1 MQLKK
6 RIVTMLAGIALLAFG
21 VFTACDTATNP
32 EKENENQNHGGNDS
46 SFIKVETTNEGIK
59 FSYDEIPE
67 NISDLLI
74 ELVQKD
80 KKSLTELR
88 INSLTT
94 NYLIDKYVD
103 ANTEYDCYISWKNAD
118 GTSDRIEPL
127 SVKTTAGLGE
137 VRLSNQPAASFDSQ
151 SNTVTFTTLP
161 EFSGVSNLD
170 WGCNFG
176 YRLKGSKNEKWD
188 CLYNGI
194 SKNDTNVIR
203 TIYDDVEFGTWNR
216 CNYIVWFDC
225 GGFEYKHFEWDELS
239 KIENMPETINLVDN
253 KPRLIATPVDEGI
266 KFEWKNIPE
275 NSSNWSVILEDKKSI
290 TELMLSSLTVSP
302 ITDKYVSPNTEYRC
316 YIQWKNAD
324 GNWESSRNISV
335 TPTNGLGEAKI
346 TNQPAAS
353 FDSKNNTVTFTT
365 LPEFS
370 GVSNLDWVCGFGY
383 RLKESESGKW
393 EGLYFIDKND
403 TELIYTIS
411 GNREFGTWNLCN
423 YIIYFDC
430 EGFDYKHYE
439 YNDISMLT
447 NIPQT
452 INLVDDKPKLI
463 ATPVD
468 EGIKFE
474 WKNIPEGSSNW
485 YVELYKKDGKSSTEL
500 HLSSISVTSI
510 IDKYVDANSEYGC
523 YIGWKNA
530 DDTWNTSKTISVTSK
545 NGLGEVRMTNEPA
558 ASFDSKNNTVTFTT
572 LPEFSGNSTLDWWFN
587 FGYHL
592 KDSESGNWNYLY
604 NGISKNDTNLTRIIY
619 DDVEFGTWNICKYVV
634 SFDCDGFQYAHF
646 EYDDISK
653 FTNIPQTI
661 SLVDNKPKLIAT
673 PIDEGIKF
681 EWKNIPEGCSNWYVR
696 LNKKDKESLTEL
708 KLSSMSA
715 TSIIDKY
722 VDANSE
728 YSCYIRWEN
737 SDGTWD
743 SSKTISVTPT
753 NGLGEAKI
761 TNQPAASFDSQNKT
775 VIFETLPEFSA
786 LQDINWRCVFGY
798 KLKETGDWDWIYNAI
813 YKNNSNKIYS
823 IFDETASGN
832 WILCDYIVSF
842 NDDDFEYKHYEDDI
856 SMLSGIPKSI
866 SF

>member
-32 EKENENQNHGGNDS
+32 EKANENQKQGGNDS

-74 ELVQKD
+74 QLLQKD

-118 GTSDRIEPL
+118 GTSDGIEPL

-137 VRLSNQPAASFDSQ
+137 VRLSNQPAVSFDSKN
-151 SNTVTFTTLP
+151 NTVTFTTLP
-161 EFSGVSNLD
+161 EFSEISNLD

-176 YRLKGSKNEKWD
+176 YHLKDSKNEKWC

-216 CNYIVWFDC
+216 CNYIVWFNC
-225 GGFEYKHFEWDELS
+225 EGFEYKHFEWDDLS

-253 KPRLIATPVDEGI
+253 KPKLFATPV
-266 KFEWKNIPE
+266 
-275 NSSNWSVILEDKKSI
+275 
-290 TELMLSSLTVSP
+290 
-302 ITDKYVSPNTEYRC
+302 
-316 YIQWKNAD
+316 
-324 GNWESSRNISV
+324 
-335 TPTNGLGEAKI
+335 
-346 TNQPAAS
+346 
-353 FDSKNNTVTFTT
+353 
-365 LPEFS
+365 
-370 GVSNLDWVCGFGY
+370 
-383 RLKESESGKW
+383 
-393 EGLYFIDKND
+393 
-403 TELIYTIS
+403 
-411 GNREFGTWNLCN
+411 
-423 YIIYFDC
+423 
-430 EGFDYKHYE
+430 
-439 YNDISMLT
+439 
-447 NIPQT
+447 
-452 INLVDDKPKLI
+452 
-463 ATPVD
+463 
-468 EGIKFE
+468 
-474 WKNIPEGSSNW
+474 
-485 YVELYKKDGKSSTEL
+485 
-500 HLSSISVTSI
+500 
-510 IDKYVDANSEYGC
+510 
-523 YIGWKNA
+523 
-530 DDTWNTSKTISVTSK
+530 
-545 NGLGEVRMTNEPA
+545 
-558 ASFDSKNNTVTFTT
+558 
-572 LPEFSGNSTLDWWFN
+572 
-587 FGYHL
+587 
-592 KDSESGNWNYLY
+592 
-604 NGISKNDTNLTRIIY
+604 
-619 DDVEFGTWNICKYVV
+619 
-634 SFDCDGFQYAHF
+634 
-646 EYDDISK
+646 
-653 FTNIPQTI
+653 
-661 SLVDNKPKLIAT
+661 
-673 PIDEGIKF
+673 DEGIKF

-708 KLSSMSA
+708 RLCSMSA

-775 VIFETLPEFSA
+775 IIFETLPEFSA

-813 YKNNSNKIYS
+813 YKNNSNKVYS

-856 SMLSGIPKSI
+856 SELNGIPNPILLSDENRFSLLATPVSDGIKLEWKNLPEGTTHIAIFPKGESQAKFLIYNLTDIHYVIDKHVETGKQYSYSLSARNEKNLGFADTGDTNTVTATAGLGEAEYILTATASADGIHLSVPKSASGDSVRIEKTSVENPTICKEWFDTDRSEISDSVTEINFTDPFVTAGKEYIYKVTLESSNYQDKDIIEIMYYKPVTIKSI
-866 SF
+866 STGEKLVITNQPAGTYDEMTKTLTFTTKPEIASVDGVDIWNISLDYNRQSGASSGFGIFDIKENTDTCEAWSGAGNGTFYLCAYRIWSYFDNYIRYHVENSDISNLSGLPQSVKL